1 MDIIARALAL
11 GARLGAAALGYSTGA
26 GSAVIQQT
34 NKATAVTIN
43 ALSGTITTNNAALTS
58 GSLQAFT
65 VNNSLVAATD
75 VIVLNLASG
84 PAGVNSYRYIVT
96 AVANGSFTITI
107 ENRTAGTL
115 SEALVFNFA
124 VIKAVAA

>member
-1 MDIIARALAL
+1 MRLNSL
-11 GARLGAAALGYSTGA
+11 ARLAATALGYSAGA
-26 GSAVIQQT
+26 GAAITQQT
-34 NKATAVTIN
+34 SKATAVTIN
-43 ALSGTITTNNAALTS
+43 ALSGTITTNNSALTT

-65 VNNSLVAATD
+65 VNNSQVAATD

-84 PAGVNSYRYIVT
+84 PAATNSYRYIVT
-96 AVANGSFTITI
+96 TVGSGSFTITI